1 MEIRECNEMY
11 TANDVFALARR
22 RHNTKRSYLLVNPL
36 QAKHIPVRP
45 SAAVG
50 MMSCL
55 GDRIAE
61 KVPGASL
68 VIGFAETAT
77 AVAAL
82 AAERLGP
89 GCGYIHTTREF
100 LSDGGDRIGFLEE
113 HSHAAEHELHCGF
126 IDRRIAGAS
135 AAVFVDDEISTGKT
149 LINAVTRLRE
159 RFPVLREKRTVAAS
173 LISRLSSRDEERLL
187 EAGIESVSLVKMPWE
202 DLTGAA
208 ERFDISDPADCAE
221 GGSFPSAETVAA
233 RRPFPDPRL
242 GVDAEDYLRFLRE
255 EAEFLA
261 RGLLR
266 NADPGGE
273 ILVLGTEECMLPA
286 LVLGLELEKN
296 GAAVKC
302 HATTRS
308 PIGVCA
314 APGYPIVSG
323 YRLRSMYDSRR
334 TAYIY
339 DLAPYAL
346 AAVVTDAPRG
356 NAAGRADLRRALEA
370 AGCRRV
376 VFIEGGRD
384 VQHL

>member
-1 MEIRECNEMY
+1 MY
-11 TANDVFALARR
+11 TEDDVFTLARR
-22 RHNTKRSYLLVNPL
+22 RHNTKRSYLLINPL
-36 QAKHIPVRP
+36 QAKHIPVSP

-50 MMSCL
+50 MMCCL
-55 GDRIAE
+55 GDKIAE

-77 AVAAL
+77 SVAAF
-82 AAERLGP
+82 AAGRLGS

-100 LSDGGDRIGFLEE
+100 LTAGGDRIGFLEE

-126 IDRRIAGAS
+126 IEERAAGAP
-135 AAVFVDDEISTGKT
+135 AVVFVDDEISTGKT

-159 RFPVLREKRTVAAS
+159 RFPVLREKPTVAAS
-173 LISRLSSRDEERLL
+173 LISRLSPRDEETLSA
-187 EAGIESVSLVKMPWE
+187 AGIESISLVRMPWE

-208 ERFDISDPADCAE
+208 ERFEISDPEDCT
-221 GGSFPSAETVAA
+221 GDGISPSAEAIAA
-233 RRPFPDPRL
+233 PAPFPDPRL
-242 GVDAEDYLRFLRE
+242 GVEIGEYLRFCRD
-255 EAEFLA
+255 EAAFLA
-261 RGLLR
+261 PGLKQM
-266 NADPGGE
+266 ADPAGK

-286 LVLGLELEKN
+286 LILGLELEKS
-296 GAAVKC
+296 GAAVRC

-308 PIGVCA
+308 PIGICGD
-314 APGYPIVSG
+314 PGYPITSG

-334 TAYIY
+334 TSYIY

-356 NAAGRADLRRALEA
+356 NAAGRADLRRALEK
-370 AGCRRV
+370 AGCRRI

-384 VQHL
+384 VQHV